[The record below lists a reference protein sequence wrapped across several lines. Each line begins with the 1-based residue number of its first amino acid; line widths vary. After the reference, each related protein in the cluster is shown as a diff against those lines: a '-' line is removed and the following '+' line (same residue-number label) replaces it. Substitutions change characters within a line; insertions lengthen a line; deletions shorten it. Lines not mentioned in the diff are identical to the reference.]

1 MADIYPG
8 VGCSMN
14 IRNPKCD
21 FFAQATPAIWRTFGG
36 YPSVKQSN
44 RYIITYKNRE
54 VTLLPTLPIRALVNN
69 YVCVGAITLNASI
82 GTVAVATAQ
91 PPQAPQTIVSRV
103 IHQAEFKQVLSQV

>member
-14 IRNPKCD
+14 IRHPECE
-21 FFAQATPAIWRTFGG
+21 FFAQATPAIRRTFGG

-54 VTLLPTLPIRALVNN
+54 VTLLPILLSEHLLITK
-69 YVCVGAITLNASI
+69 YV
-82 GTVAVATAQ
+82 
-91 PPQAPQTIVSRV
+91 
-103 IHQAEFKQVLSQV
+103 QVQ